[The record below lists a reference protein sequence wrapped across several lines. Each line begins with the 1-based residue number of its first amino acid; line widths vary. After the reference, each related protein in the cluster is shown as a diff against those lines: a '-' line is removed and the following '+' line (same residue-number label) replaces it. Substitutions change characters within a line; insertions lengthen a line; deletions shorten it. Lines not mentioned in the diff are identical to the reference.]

1 MSVDTRLALRNRG
14 VCKRGVGQDPL
25 PPAQKGE
32 ARRSLQNRSMRD
44 HQGTNQ
50 GGSREGNCRR
60 IAVPRKAQSGGKC
73 VCVSTG
79 ALGRR
84 GAGGTVGGSCSEG
97 GKPRCLFQLETRWL
111 MVTAESCEQSGARAC
126 SIKNN
131 DLLTSRG
138 RKWQHVPDHLT
149 QLGREA

>member
-1 MSVDTRLALRNRG
+1 MSASALE
-14 VCKRGVGQDPL
+14 L
-25 PPAQKGE
+25 
-32 ARRSLQNRSMRD
+32 
-44 HQGTNQ
+44 
-50 GGSREGNCRR
+50 
-60 IAVPRKAQSGGKC
+60 SGGEKLE
-73 VCVSTG
+73 
-79 ALGRR
+79 AQL
-84 GAGGTVGGSCSEG
+84 EG

-131 DLLTSRG
+131 DLLTSGG